1 MYYLDYILFKYH
13 ISHKHHSN
21 TRCDG
26 LQFHDLSL
34 LFLVIHQHFAQFILF
49 LNTLLNSTTNLITY
63 ADMIKSTLGT

>member
-1 MYYLDYILFKYH
+1 MYYLDYILFKYP
-13 ISHKHHSN
+13 ISRNHHST

-26 LQFHDLSL
+26 LQSHYLS
-34 LFLVIHQHFAQFILF
+34 LVIHQHFAQFILF